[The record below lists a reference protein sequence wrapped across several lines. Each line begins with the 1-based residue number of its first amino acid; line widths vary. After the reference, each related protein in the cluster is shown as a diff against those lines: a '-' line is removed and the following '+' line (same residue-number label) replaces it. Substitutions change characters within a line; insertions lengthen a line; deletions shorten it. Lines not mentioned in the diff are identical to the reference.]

1 MIPIGLICFALSGVV
16 AWKMRCLTGWLL
28 GAMGCL
34 IFAVAMLIVAKG
46 GG

>member
-1 MIPIGLICFALSGVV
+1 MIPIGIICFALSGVV
-16 AWKMRCLTGWLL
+16 AWKTRCLTGWFL
-28 GAMGCL
+28 GTVGTL